1 MPQTCL
7 RVLTLALALGLAAPV
22 LAADDPPPR
31 FEISAPAAGTPLVF
45 VAYGDTR
52 FSKRED
58 IVNSLARR
66 ALINKIAEEQPAAIF
81 IGGDLVYA
89 GSDPDDYEV
98 YKSETAVWTQQKI
111 PVFAALGN
119 HEFKGCSEDADPCL
133 QSWWNTF
140 SALALRPHRWYSATL
155 GASVLALLLDSDAPL
170 KPGSEQLAWFEAQLL
185 SADSHVKFIL
195 VILHHPPVRDP
206 VYPSVF
212 DEKEVARYLDKKAAS
227 LRAQVIVIGSH
238 VHNYERYFK
247 HGVTYLIS
255 GGGGATPV
263 PAFRLF
269 GERSR
274 LTTSVNFH
282 YLRFTLAND
291 QLTGTM
297 VRFDANNTSGN
308 PWTEPDHFLVKAKF

>member
-1 MPQTCL
+1 MRQTCFRL
-7 RVLTLALALGLAAPV
+7 LTLWLPLCLSPPA
-22 LAADDPPPR
+22 LAADEQPPR
-31 FEISAPAAGTPLVF
+31 FEVSAPPAEAPLVF
-45 VAYGDTR
+45 ITYGDTR

-66 ALINKIAEEQPAAIF
+66 ALVNKMAEEQPAAIF

-111 PVFAALGN
+111 PVFPALGN

-133 QSWWNTF
+133 QNWWNTF
-140 SALALRPHRWYSATL
+140 SALSLRPHRWYSATL
-155 GASVLALLLDSDAPL
+155 GTSVLALMLDSDAPL
-170 KPGSEQLAWFEAQLL
+170 KPGSEQLAWFASQVVN
-185 SADSHVKFIL
+185 ADTRVKFIL
-195 VILHHPPVRDP
+195 VILHHPPVPDP

-212 DEKEVARYLDKKAAS
+212 DEKQVARYLNKKAAS

-263 PAFRLF
+263 PAFRLL

-291 QLTGTM
+291 RLTGTM
-297 VRFDANNTSGN
+297 VRFDADNTSGN
-308 PWTEPDHFLVKAKF
+308 PWTEPDHFVVKAKF